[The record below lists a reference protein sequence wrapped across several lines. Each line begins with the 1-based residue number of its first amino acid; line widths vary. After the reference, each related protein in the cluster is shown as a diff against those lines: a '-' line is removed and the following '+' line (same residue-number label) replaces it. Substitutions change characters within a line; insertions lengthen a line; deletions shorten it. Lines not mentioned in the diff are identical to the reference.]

1 MVTLAPT
8 GPEDT
13 ESFERDGVTLKA
25 TPFDCTPPTVT
36 MMLPLV
42 APAGTV
48 QVMVV
53 ALQLDTEAAAPLNVT
68 VEVP

>member
-1 MVTLAPT
+1 MVTLVPT
-8 GPEDT
+8 GPKDA
-13 ESFERDGVTLKA
+13 ERLDKDGVTLKA
-25 TPFDCTPPTVT
+25 TPFDFTPPTVT
-36 MMLPLV
+36 SMLPLV